1 MHSSVRIAISDIRHA
16 TMSKIAPENTIRANR
31 RSLLAMIEQPP
42 EKAVLV
48 KLEYTGVNY
57 RRFTTVSARHAGD
70 GITKQSSI
78 VSDAMFTRETD
89 LALLLPIADCIG
101 AVLHDP
107 INGVL
112 GLAHLGRHNLVQ
124 HGGTGIIEY
133 MTEEFG
139 TEPSTISVWMS
150 PAAGQANYPLYDFEN
165 RSLHEV
171 ALEQLCAAGIDEGRI
186 TIDRRDTTTDASL
199 FSHSQ
204 FLNGNRPHDGRQ
216 AIVCVM
222 QP

>member
-1 MHSSVRIAISDIRHA
+1 
-16 TMSKIAPENTIRANR
+16 MSKTAPEETIRANR
-31 RSLLAMIEQPP
+31 RSLLAMIEQPL

-48 KLEYTGVNY
+48 KLEYTGDNY

-70 GITKQSSI
+70 GITKQTSI
-78 VSDAMFTRETD
+78 DSDALFTRETD

-101 AVLHDP
+101 AVVHDP
-107 INGVL
+107 VNGVL

-124 HGGTGIIEY
+124 YGGTGIIEY
-133 MTEEFG
+133 MTREFG
-139 TEPSTISVWMS
+139 TEPSTVSVWMS
-150 PAAGQANYPLYDFEN
+150 PAAGQANYPLYDFER
-165 RSLHEV
+165 RSMHEV
-171 ALEQLCAAGIDEGRI
+171 AVEQLRAAGVDESLV
-186 TIDRRDTTTDASL
+186 TIDRRDTTTDVSL

-216 AIVCVM
+216 AIACVM